1 MWGEIEF
8 NGSYWYT
15 NSLIA
20 GGTGIIEYG
29 MPNSTSCYCTDSACS
44 DTDDD
49 GYNDNI
55 DRYLGDAVLRVT
67 ILNYTTL
74 DTINGQDTVDVFFV
88 INYQDQGQEFATKHI
103 SANKDVLYAL
113 NWIYD
118 VDIPET
124 ATYVNVEFEA
134 VAENCGYWPEND
146 VQLDIDGD
154 STNKFNAN
162 WEISSTPFIG
172 YGTDS
177 GGSYDAYLKVQMER
191 AVAEKAKVIVI
202 NGTGDEGDYGLD
214 TVSAGVYR
222 YSADD
227 QVYLIDLNVSS
238 SNGRFQQGMN
248 TIILPRAIAL
258 QCHLN
263 DTLYDLASLSTGDP
277 LYGASFY
284 STDPASTSASAHVIA
299 VISKD
304 VTATQAELILTK
316 LTHNST
322 GARIGNNVT
331 ISSTA
336 LYLLHLPNDI
346 LSTIPT
352 FVKNAGMGEG
362 PNYLNPLGIISDIAG
377 MAFDFLVWVASG
389 GLLLLFVHLVEMGLE
404 AIGNLLAAAAAAVQD
419 AVDAIVDAFNAFIDW
434 VIDLMVNYLETLF
447 SPLIENIENAI
458 ESYGQEVN
466 HAFSNAEQNVV
477 AFGSVSSETLDQLYT
492 ALTSDLFI
500 LMLGIG
506 ISIQILLK
514 TLTVLTMGASFL
526 ITVLVSVAV
535 GYIVNEIIKSDQ
547 FDKFTGSICN
557 GISGL
562 YDWME
567 ENFGPGENPPSNVQI
582 AWSAFGFC
590 MSVVGIVYSLW
601 GLLGELWS
609 ASVGFAFG
617 VASVIFGTISTCL
630 GSFGLAYLGIAMGAI
645 SISCGIHS
653 TIFSTS
659 SDEII
664 VGLIATSF
672 GGIGLF
678 SSWEATL

>member
-1 MWGEIEF
+1 M
-8 NGSYWYT
+8 
-15 NSLIA
+15 
-20 GGTGIIEYG
+20 
-29 MPNSTSCYCTDSACS
+29 
-44 DTDDD
+44 DTK
-49 GYNDNI
+49 YM
-55 DRYLGDAVLRVT
+55 
-67 ILNYTTL
+67 
-74 DTINGQDTVDVFFV
+74 QDIVDLHLAMIYVERK
-88 INYQDQGQEFATKHI
+88 QEFATKRI
-103 SANKDVLYAL
+103 SATKNVLYTL

-134 VAENCGYWPEND
+134 VAENAGWLGD
-146 VQLDIDGD
+146 DAQLDIDQD
-154 STNKFNAN
+154 DTNKYNAY
-162 WEISSTPFIG
+162 WTISSTPFIG
-172 YGTDS
+172 TGTDS
-177 GGSYDAYLKVQMER
+177 GGSYDAYLKMKMER
-191 AVAEKAKVIVI
+191 AVAEKAKVIII
-202 NGTGDEGDYGLD
+202 NGTGGDGDYGLD

-258 QCHLN
+258 QCQLN
-263 DTLYDLASLSTGDP
+263 DTLYDLASLSSGDP

-304 VTATQAELILTK
+304 VTATQAEVILTK

-362 PNYLNPLGIISDIAG
+362 PNYLDPFGVISDIAG

-389 GLLLLFVHLVEMGLE
+389 GVLLLLAHLVQMGMG
-404 AIGNLLAAAAAAVQD
+404 AIGNLLSAAASAVQD
-419 AVDAIVDAFNAFIDW
+419 AVDAIVDAFMAFVEW
-434 VIDLMVNYLETLF
+434 VIDLLVSSVEALF
-447 SPLIENIENAI
+447 SPLIESIESAI
-458 ESYGQEVN
+458 ESYVQGVN
-466 HAFSNAEQNVV
+466 QAFSNAEQDAV
-477 AFGSVSSETLDQLYT
+477 AFGSVTSETLNQLYA

-506 ISIQILLK
+506 ISIQLLLHAF
-514 TLTVLTMGASFL
+514 TILTMGTSFL
-526 ITVLVSVAV
+526 ITVLVSVVV
-535 GYIVNEIIKSDQ
+535 GYVVNEIIKSDQ
-547 FDKFTGSICN
+547 FDKFTGSISN

-567 ENFGPGENPPSNVQI
+567 ENFGPGEDPPSNVQI
-582 AWSAFGFC
+582 AWTAFGFC
-590 MSVVGIVYSLW
+590 MSVVGMVYSLW
-601 GLLGELWS
+601 GLMGELWS

-617 VASVIFGTISTCL
+617 VASVLFGTISTCL

-664 VGLIATSF
+664 VSLIATSF